1 MGRVREKLGRWIS
14 GGTEPAPPKNPLLF
28 ADHEEIQDIA
38 RQMSRT
44 KVELDRSILTLR
56 SWARDLSRRV
66 TEGGGRLDQ
75 GHDLRSLGETVG
87 GLAHNFNNSL
97 AAILAYTE
105 LLLRDAQ
112 KDSQAHRRLLVVRD
126 VALEASATVRRLQD
140 FVSRQP
146 EVAFG
151 PVGLPAVIQE
161 ALDLT
166 APRWRDDAQRRG
178 VAITVAQDMEALP
191 PVEGIAFEL
200 RDALVRLILNA
211 VQAMPDGGNLG
222 IRAASEE
229 SGWVVI
235 EVRDTGIG
243 MTEEHSRLLTHRAL
257 QGTPT
262 ARGGRGLAEVAEIV
276 ERHGGSLSIESEP
289 GRGTVVRMRLHAS
302 RFQIIPPSVGMVE
315 PVHPEQAARILLVDD
330 DPRLLVVLSDTLQ
343 ACGHAVTTASK
354 GEEALELFDA
364 SKHDV
369 VITDL
374 GMPRMNGWEVA
385 ERVKAVSPDTPVFLL
400 TGWGEGV
407 AAHEGSQFVDR
418 VVAKPVSAASTA
430 SMMRMWARTFSSATL
445 VALRLRQSREYSM
458 ATRFST
464 STKSSSAAFFDIE
477 ASAACMARG
486 SVGSGRLPGAGR
498 TGSGSRRRRRR
509 KARSR
514 RSRRGPRR
522 GHRPVPRQPAPS
534 YYNRQGQVSR
544 RARMRPAFRP
554 SRPQTPS
561 SGSGVRPSIRSRQLH
576 STVRARRFLRRR
588 ASSCS
593 PLS

>member
-1 MGRVREKLGRWIS
+1 VGRVREKLGRWIS

-418 VVAKPVSAASTA
+418 VVAKPVSAE
-430 SMMRMWARTFSSATL
+430 
-445 VALRLRQSREYSM
+445 ALMEQLAE
-458 ATRFST
+458 
-464 STKSSSAAFFDIE
+464 
-477 ASAACMARG
+477 
-486 SVGSGRLPGAGR
+486 L
-498 TGSGSRRRRRR
+498 
-509 KARSR
+509 R
-514 RSRRGPRR
+514 RSRA
-522 GHRPVPRQPAPS
+522 PAP
-534 YYNRQGQVSR
+534 
-544 RARMRPAFRP
+544 
-554 SRPQTPS
+554 
-561 SGSGVRPSIRSRQLH
+561 
-576 STVRARRFLRRR
+576 
-588 ASSCS
+588 
-593 PLS
+593 

>member
-1 MGRVREKLGRWIS
+1 NLERRAEELLVGRVREKLGRWIS

-87 GLAHNFNNSL
+87 GLAHNFTHSL
-97 AAILAYTE
+97 APILAYTE
-105 LLLRDAQ
+105 LLLRAAQ

-191 PVEGIAFEL
+191 PG
-200 RDALVRLILNA
+200 
-211 VQAMPDGGNLG
+211 
-222 IRAASEE
+222 
-229 SGWVVI
+229 
-235 EVRDTGIG
+235 TGIG

-315 PVHPEQAARILLVDD
+315 PVHPEQ
-330 DPRLLVVLSDTLQ
+330 
-343 ACGHAVTTASK
+343 
-354 GEEALELFDA
+354 
-364 SKHDV
+364 
-369 VITDL
+369 
-374 GMPRMNGWEVA
+374 
-385 ERVKAVSPDTPVFLL
+385 
-400 TGWGEGV
+400 
-407 AAHEGSQFVDR
+407 
-418 VVAKPVSAASTA
+418 
-430 SMMRMWARTFSSATL
+430 
-445 VALRLRQSREYSM
+445 
-458 ATRFST
+458 
-464 STKSSSAAFFDIE
+464 
-477 ASAACMARG
+477 
-486 SVGSGRLPGAGR
+486 
-498 TGSGSRRRRRR
+498 
-509 KARSR
+509 
-514 RSRRGPRR
+514 
-522 GHRPVPRQPAPS
+522 
-534 YYNRQGQVSR
+534 
-544 RARMRPAFRP
+544 
-554 SRPQTPS
+554 
-561 SGSGVRPSIRSRQLH
+561 
-576 STVRARRFLRRR
+576 
-588 ASSCS
+588 
-593 PLS
+593 